1 MMTPED
7 REQFGL
13 TLAAMASAYREE
25 GDEAMAEGYWNT
37 IAGGD
42 GAGPARPLE
51 IDGGWVRDEI
61 KGRQGHGQMS

>member
-1 MMTPED
+1 MT
-7 REQFGL
+7 
-13 TLAAMASAYREE
+13 AS
-25 GDEAMAEGYWNT
+25 AMAEGYWNT

-61 KGRQGHGQMS
+61 KGRQGHGRMS